1 MKGNGMKG
9 IWIVGPV
16 VGCVSL
22 GLFSSCSSITLL
34 RTRELKQVEAHVDS
48 LKADLAARDELLQT
62 EQKSQNELLRLIRA
76 DMQVRFEELG
86 QKVSSLEGSLS
97 ESKYKLSLIDKK
109 TQEIQEQ
116 WKAKAVADSAA
127 GSQKNTQVEKLYQIA
142 YGDYTAGRW
151 DLAANGFL
159 DLINQFPESPLADEA
174 TYWYAECYLGKKDF
188 DKAEQL
194 FTEYLRNF
202 RNGKK
207 VCASLYKLGL
217 VFENRK
223 LPEKRK
229 LVWQKL
235 LSTCPDSPEATAAK
249 ERIAK

>member
-1 MKGNGMKG
+1 MRQTPTAL
-9 IWIVGPV
+9 IVMSGV
-16 VGCVSL
+16 FLC
-22 GLFSSCSSITLL
+22 LFSGCSSITLL
-34 RTRELKQVEAHVDS
+34 RIQELKEVESRVDS
-48 LKADLAARDELLQT
+48 LRTEVAARDELLQK

-86 QKVSSLEGSLS
+86 QKVSSLEGNLS
-97 ESKYKLSLIDKK
+97 ESKYKLTMIDKK

-116 WKAKAVADSAA
+116 WKAKTAADSVA
-127 GSQKNTQVEKLYQIA
+127 GTQKKAQVDKLFQIA
-142 YGDYTAGRW
+142 YGDFGAGRF

-159 DLINQFPESPLADEA
+159 DLINQYPESPSSDEA
-174 TYWYAECYLGKKDF
+174 AYWYAECFFGKKDF

-194 FTEYLRNF
+194 YTEYLRKY
-202 RNGKK
+202 RDGKK

-217 VFENRK
+217 VFEVKK

-235 LSTCPDSPEATAAK
+235 VSTCPDSPEAKAAK
-249 ERIAK
+249 EKLGKSP

>member
-1 MKGNGMKG
+1 MRQTPTAF
-9 IWIVGPV
+9 IVISGV
-16 VGCVSL
+16 FLC
-22 GLFSSCSSITLL
+22 LFSGCSSITLL
-34 RTRELKQVEAHVDS
+34 RIQELKEVQSRVDS
-48 LKADLAARDELLQT
+48 LRMEVAARDEILQK

-86 QKVSSLEGSLS
+86 QKVSSLEGNLS
-97 ESKYKLSLIDKK
+97 ESKYKLTMIDKK

-116 WKAKAVADSAA
+116 WKAKTAADSIA
-127 GSQKNTQVEKLYQIA
+127 GTQKKAEVDKLFQIA
-142 YGDYTAGRW
+142 YGDFMAGRY

-159 DLINQFPESPLADEA
+159 DLINQYPESSSSDEA
-174 TYWYAECYLGKKDF
+174 AYWYAECFFGKKDF

-194 FTEYLRNF
+194 YTDYLRKF
-202 RNGKK
+202 REGKK

-217 VFENRK
+217 VFEVKK

-235 LSTCPDSPEATAAK
+235 ISTCPESKEATAAK
-249 ERIAK
+249 EKLGKSQ

>member
-1 MKGNGMKG
+1 MRKTPMAF
-9 IWIVGPV
+9 IVISGV
-16 VGCVSL
+16 FLC
-22 GLFSSCSSITLL
+22 LFSGCSSITLL
-34 RTRELKQVEAHVDS
+34 RIQELKEVQSRVDS
-48 LKADLAARDELLQT
+48 LRTEVASRDELLQK

-86 QKVSSLEGSLS
+86 QKVSSLEGNLS
-97 ESKYKLSLIDKK
+97 ESKYKLTMIDKK

-116 WKAKAVADSAA
+116 WKAKAAADSIA
-127 GSQKNTQVEKLYQIA
+127 GTQKKAQVDKLFQIA
-142 YGDYTAGRW
+142 YGDFMAGRY

-159 DLINQFPESPLADEA
+159 DLTNQYPESPSSDETA
-174 TYWYAECYLGKKDF
+174 YWYAECFFGKKEF

-194 FTEYLRNF
+194 YTDYLRKF
-202 RNGKK
+202 REGKK

-217 VFENRK
+217 VFEVKK

-235 LSTCPDSPEATAAK
+235 VSTCPDSPEAKAAK
-249 ERIAK
+249 EKLGKSQ